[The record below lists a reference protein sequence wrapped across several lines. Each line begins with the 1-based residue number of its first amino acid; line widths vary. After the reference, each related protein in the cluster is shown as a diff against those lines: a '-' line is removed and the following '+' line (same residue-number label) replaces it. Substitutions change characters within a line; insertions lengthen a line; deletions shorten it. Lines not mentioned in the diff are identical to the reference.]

1 MKDRLTIARE
11 EIETLDQSL
20 VTLFLQR
27 MDLVSEIAD
36 YKQANGMDVLD
47 SKREEFLKDLI
58 LKNVDP
64 RYVHYAKPFYEMI
77 LDLSKLYQ
85 EERMKEEQ

>member
-1 MKDRLTIARE
+1 MKDHLTRLRE

-27 MDLVSEIAD
+27 MDLVSQVAD

-47 SKREEFLKDLI
+47 SKREEYLKTVI
-58 LKNVDP
+58 LKQVDH
-64 RYVHYAKPFYEMI
+64 RYENYAKPFYEMI

-85 EERMKEEQ
+85 EERLK